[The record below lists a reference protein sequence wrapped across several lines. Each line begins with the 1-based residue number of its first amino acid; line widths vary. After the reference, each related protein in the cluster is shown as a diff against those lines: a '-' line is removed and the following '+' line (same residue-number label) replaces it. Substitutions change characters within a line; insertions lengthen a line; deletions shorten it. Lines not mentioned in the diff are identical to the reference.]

1 MDFLTHL
8 KNNLNP
14 QQYQAATYTDTSSLI
29 LAWAGSWKTRTL
41 TYKIAYLLWHQRV
54 NPSNILAVTFTN
66 KAANE
71 MKERL
76 NQIYH
81 QVTSQDFENTQK
93 DFDQLISGS
102 SNSMP
107 HIRLADLRVW
117 TFHSIFVKILKEDI
131 HHLEM
136 GYNRFFGIY
145 DSSDSLSLLKSII
158 KQDSQF
164 ADIDLQIAK
173 SKISNWKNMG
183 LLPKDILEQVEE
195 IDIPIAILYQ
205 KYQQQLIQA
214 NSLDFDD
221 LLLLP
226 YHLFQKYPQVLNK
239 WQQKFKYILVDEAQ
253 DTNWIQFELLKQ
265 LSILPDGQTNNI
277 TFIGDDFQSI
287 YGWRWAMMEN
297 FLNVQKRRK
306 DIKIFRLELNYRS
319 RPHIVEAGNNIIK
332 NNIQQYP
339 KTIQATR
346 DGNDTIKIL
355 ISADEIDEAANVIEL
370 IKKLKEEKDFSFND
384 FAILYR
390 TNAQSQPFEE
400 ALITEGIPYKV
411 WWGFKFFER
420 KEIKDIVSY
429 LKVLYNPADSISLK
443 RIINTPSRKIGNV
456 TIQKLEDYA
465 IQNNLSLADV
475 IFQIETLPIDLG
487 TSTKNSIKQFAL
499 TLKLLQNDIQNKTP
513 AQLVKEIISFTKYKE
528 RLIKQEGEEKAQ
540 EKMENIGQLINM
552 AAKFTNPGKE
562 ELKMFLDEIALMS
575 ESDQQESWESVKLM
589 TIHAAK
595 GLEFPVVFVV
605 GLEENIFPLA
615 RAKFEPKE
623 MEEERRL
630 MYVAITRAKDILFLS
645 LAKSRTQWWQTRYN
659 KQSRFIEEIPSHL
672 TKVYDISSSRVQK
685 QQDLGVGTKIR
696 HKIFGEG
703 EIVETWGNIWIVRF
717 FNPKYGIK
725 KIDLNFLQKL

>member
-1 MDFLTHL
+1 MDFLNYL
-8 KNNLNP
+8 KDNLNP
-14 QQYQAATYTDTSSLI
+14 QQYQAATYIDTSSLI
-29 LAWAGSWKTRTL
+29 LAWAWSWKTRTL
-41 TYKIAYLLWHQRV
+41 TYKIAYLLWHHRV
-54 NPSNILAVTFTN
+54 HPTNILAVTFTN

-76 NQIYH
+76 NQIYQNITNEDH
-81 QVTSQDFENTQK
+81 DDNVDFE
-93 DFDQLISGS
+93 QLVANS
-102 SNSMP
+102 SKSPSNIKLS
-107 HIRLADLRVW
+107 DLRVW

-136 GYNRFFGIY
+136 WYNRFFGIY
-145 DSSDSLSLLKSII
+145 DSSDSLSLIKSII
-158 KQDSQF
+158 KQDTQLS
-164 ADIDLQIAK
+164 DIDIQIAK
-173 SKISNWKNMG
+173 SKISGWKNIG
-183 LLPKDILEQVEE
+183 LLPQKVLNQVEE

-226 YHLFQKYPQVLNK
+226 YHLFQKVPQVLNK

-265 LSILPDGQTNNI
+265 LSIFSNWQTNNI

-339 KTIQATR
+339 KTIKATR
-346 DGNDTIKIL
+346 EGKDNIKIL

-370 IKKLKEEKDFSFND
+370 IKKLQKEKGFTFND

-429 LKVLYNPADSISLK
+429 LKVLYNPADNISLK
-443 RIINTPSRKIGNV
+443 RIINTPNRKIGNV
-456 TIQKLEDYA
+456 TVQKLEDYA
-465 IQNNLSLADV
+465 IQNNLSLSDI
-475 IFQIETLPIDLG
+475 IFQIETLPLSLG
-487 TSTKNSIKQFAL
+487 TSTKNAIKQFSL
-499 TLKLLQNDIQNKTP
+499 TLKLLQNDIHNKSP
-513 AQLVKEIISFTKYKE
+513 SQLVKEIISFTKYKE
-528 RLIKQEGEEKAQ
+528 WLIKQEGEEKAE
-540 EKMENIGQLINM
+540 EKMENIWQLITM
-552 AAKFTNPGKE
+552 ASKFTNTGKE
-562 ELKMFLDEIALMS
+562 ELKMFLDEISLMS
-575 ESDQQESWESVKLM
+575 ESDQQEDWESVKLM

-595 GLEFPVVFVV
+595 WLEFPVVFVV
-605 GLEENIFPLA
+605 WLEENIFPLT

-672 TKVYDISSSRVQK
+672 VKIYDISSSRLQK
-685 QQDLGVGTKIR
+685 QQDLWVGTKIR
-696 HKIFGEG
+696 HKIFGEW
-703 EIVETWGNIWIVRF
+703 EIMEVWGNIWIVKF